1 MAKSSFAIEYFH
13 ARAES
18 ASVSQMNSQM
28 HIHWR
33 GLIGLIGAVAMFT
46 VPFAAPAI
54 AGDIRSVIN
63 NPPSAATSIH
73 IIHVKDL
80 ANMIADP
87 NAHVRIYDANVPSVR
102 QGDGMIPAARPLSS
116 SGDYNIAD
124 ELPSNHNAKLVF
136 YCKNLQCGASDEA
149 AKRAAA
155 AGYTD
160 ASEMKDGIE
169 GWRAAGEPVQMPDG
183 KIVRATT
190 PPSGS

>member
-1 MAKSSFAIEYFH
+1 
-13 ARAES
+13 
-18 ASVSQMNSQM
+18 MNSQM

-33 GLIGLIGAVAMFT
+33 GLTAALIGAIAMLSL
-46 VPFAAPAI
+46 PLGASAI
-54 AGDIRSVIN
+54 AGDIGSVIN
-63 NPPSAATSIH
+63 NPPAAPTNIH

-80 ANMIADP
+80 ANLIADP
-87 NAHVRIYDANVPSVR
+87 NSHVRIYDANVPSVR

-116 SGDYNIAD
+116 SGDYNVAD

-149 AKRAAA
+149 ARRAAA

-160 ASEMKDGIE
+160 TSEMKDGIE

-183 KIVRATT
+183 KIVRVAS
-190 PPSGS
+190 PRSNS